1 MVQSEDSVHLESFLR
16 RKCEKIRRKR
26 NLWTKNKLPSPIG
39 IASYIVRN
47 DIEKEQT
54 TTRSKPIK
62 NETACPPSSSSSDS
76 AELLRGMRNKSSPIA
91 DGFVKEI
98 KRRLEKKTLS
108 TIYLQ
113 VLRCCIMPFFP
124 VLFLTNSL
132 LFVGGCRVNRTKYWR
147 QVKER
152 PIINS
157 LMRDNGGERKML
169 VSISSRCCLWN
180 VHHRPNSTS
189 ILGGESGQRLA
200 AGYLTD
206 MKSNNVPTCWSFS
219 FSKRLLGRESGVY
232 YHQLDSDPDQLIQ

>member
-113 VLRCCIMPFFP
+113 VLRCCIMPFFQCY
-124 VLFLTNSL
+124 FLRIVSYSL
-132 LFVGGCRVNRTKYWR
+132 VVVESIEPSIGDKWKSAQSSTVWWGTTVVNEKCWLAY
-147 QVKER
+147 
-152 PIINS
+152 
-157 LMRDNGGERKML
+157 
-169 VSISSRCCLWN
+169 
-180 VHHRPNSTS
+180 HHGVVCETS
-189 ILGGESGQRLA
+189 I
-200 AGYLTD
+200 TD
-206 MKSNNVPTCWSFS
+206 PTPPPS
-219 FSKRLLGRESGVY
+219 
-232 YHQLDSDPDQLIQ
+232 